1 MHHIYVSILL
11 FTQNISPFL
20 IRLNPLLILDNHLAL
35 NKFGWCLP
43 MPVQLAFCNDEIA
56 VLLSQAEAKR
66 QTFHETNQTPI
77 WVQMSNLERVEP
89 INWIRPKSNFNTFFP
104 EGGCNSRQFDV
115 NSTFYSIRSTTLST
129 PFEYNTVQE
138 ILTNKQVSLSVT
150 LKTAEIS
157 VMLP

>member
-1 MHHIYVSILL
+1 M
-11 FTQNISPFL
+11 
-20 IRLNPLLILDNHLAL
+20 
-35 NKFGWCLP
+35 C
-43 MPVQLAFCNDEIA
+43 
-56 VLLSQAEAKR
+56 
-66 QTFHETNQTPI
+66 
-77 WVQMSNLERVEP
+77 
-89 INWIRPKSNFNTFFP
+89 
-104 EGGCNSRQFDV
+104 CNSRQFDV

>member
-1 MHHIYVSILL
+1 MRRSTSEDVASGTEVNEFVKNDKTHQLE
-11 FTQNISPFL
+11 
-20 IRLNPLLILDNHLAL
+20 IRELAS
-35 NKFGWCLP
+35 
-43 MPVQLAFCNDEIA
+43 A
-56 VLLSQAEAKR
+56 LSGFIKQ
-66 QTFHETNQTPI
+66 F
-77 WVQMSNLERVEP
+77 RVEELKLLDGESS
-89 INWIRPKSNFNTFFP
+89 WKKSNQKS
-104 EGGCNSRQFDV
+104 CNSRQFDV

>member
-1 MHHIYVSILL
+1 MKTN
-11 FTQNISPFL
+11 F
-20 IRLNPLLILDNHLAL
+20 
-35 NKFGWCLP
+35 
-43 MPVQLAFCNDEIA
+43 
-56 VLLSQAEAKR
+56 
-66 QTFHETNQTPI
+66 FHSVDMQ
-77 WVQMSNLERVEP
+77 
-89 INWIRPKSNFNTFFP
+89 
-104 EGGCNSRQFDV
+104 CNSRQFDV

>member
-1 MHHIYVSILL
+1 MLL
-11 FTQNISPFL
+11 HNRNL
-20 IRLNPLLILDNHLAL
+20 LVMKRELVVPLEEFVKAFSQIVNCKGYKTYGKKLFKVAEGQLLYNLEDKR
-35 NKFGWCLP
+35 KFFQCVVKAG
-43 MPVQLAFCNDEIA
+43 VK
-56 VLLSQAEAKR
+56 EAK
-66 QTFHETNQTPI
+66 P
-77 WVQMSNLERVEP
+77 VLC
-89 INWIRPKSNFNTFFP
+89 KFFKDF
-104 EGGCNSRQFDV
+104 CNSRQFDV

>member
-1 MHHIYVSILL
+1 MPLGKLL
-11 FTQNISPFL
+11 QKVHFFSAEDSQRRISRLLDLNASL
-20 IRLNPLLILDNHLAL
+20 ISKISRHLQDGCPRDSGQANHAL
-35 NKFGWCLP
+35 
-43 MPVQLAFCNDEIA
+43 
-56 VLLSQAEAKR
+56 
-66 QTFHETNQTPI
+66 
-77 WVQMSNLERVEP
+77 
-89 INWIRPKSNFNTFFP
+89 
-104 EGGCNSRQFDV
+104 CNSRQFDV

>member
-1 MHHIYVSILL
+1 MVLAVSASWLL
-11 FTQNISPFL
+11 
-20 IRLNPLLILDNHLAL
+20 PLGLR
-35 NKFGWCLP
+35 
-43 MPVQLAFCNDEIA
+43 
-56 VLLSQAEAKR
+56 LLSQA
-66 QTFHETNQTPI
+66 
-77 WVQMSNLERVEP
+77 
-89 INWIRPKSNFNTFFP
+89 NWKGID
-104 EGGCNSRQFDV
+104 CNSRQFDV